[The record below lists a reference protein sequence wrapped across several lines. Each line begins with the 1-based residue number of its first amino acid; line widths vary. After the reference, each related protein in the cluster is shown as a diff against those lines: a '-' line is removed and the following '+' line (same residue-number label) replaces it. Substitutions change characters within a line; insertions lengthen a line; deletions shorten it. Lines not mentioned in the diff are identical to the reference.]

1 MSILS
6 FVLVSVL
13 LALWLVKSN
22 YKLEWGK
29 TALVWLLWLVF
40 EFVASLLIGV
50 ILAAIFVAIG
60 FSAIAAGT
68 AFI

>member
-13 LALWLVKSN
+13 LALWLGKAN